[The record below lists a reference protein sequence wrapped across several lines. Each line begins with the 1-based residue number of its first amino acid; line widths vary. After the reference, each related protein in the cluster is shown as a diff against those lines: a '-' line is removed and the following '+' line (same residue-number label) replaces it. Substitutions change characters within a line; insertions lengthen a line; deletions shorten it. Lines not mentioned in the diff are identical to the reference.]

1 MLSPSVPNQPAFK
14 MALKQIIPLSI
25 VSNTTILSQSFS
37 TFSIYHYF
45 IVSIF
50 YQVLAVLL
58 QSACA
63 VPTHSGPPQPQ
74 HFQGHPGSPH
84 QFHSTGAA
92 NQHQSAGGSHGANAH
107 GPNSF
112 GINAG
117 PIGKISFDPNSK
129 NRNSFGLDANVESKI
144 IGATR
149 TGIESVYDAGSNALG
164 YVGNAVSSLL
174 SSNPP
179 SSGTMQHENVSQDP
193 YYAPQMQGNRGY
205 QQHDQQSG
213 YDQPQQMHY
222 NMNGSPVQG
231 QQSSQFHHQG
241 TPNQHYT
248 PGSHPNQMQWQ
259 GAAHTPFQQHQAS
272 PPHPQQ
278 YSMPGQHGYAQPGYA
293 QAGYAQVGY
302 AHAQP
307 DYAQPGYAQPGH
319 AQRGASMIGGKFQY
333 D

>member
-14 MALKQIIPLSI
+14 MALKQIIPLSL

-117 PIGKISFDPNSK
+117 PIGKISLDPNSK
-129 NRNSFGLDANVESKI
+129 NRNSFGLDANVESQL

-149 TGIESVYDAGSNALG
+149 NGIRHVYDTGSNALG
-164 YVGNAVSSLL
+164 YVGNAFGSLL

-179 SSGTMQHENVSQDP
+179 SSGTMQHENVSEDP
-193 YYAPQMQGNRGY
+193 YYAPQMQGNSGY
-205 QQHDQQSG
+205 QQHGQQSG
-213 YDQPQQMHY
+213 SGYDRPQQMHY
-222 NMNGSPVQG
+222 DMNGSPVQG

-241 TPNQHYT
+241 TPNQYQAPQYAPQYAPNPHYT
-248 PGSHPNQMQWQ
+248 PGSHPNQMQLQ
-259 GAAHTPFQQHQAS
+259 GAPHTPFQQHQGS

-278 YSMPGQHGYAQPGYA
+278 HSMPGYAQPGYA
-293 QAGYAQVGY
+293 Q
-302 AHAQP
+302 H
-307 DYAQPGYAQPGH
+307 GH
-319 AQRGASMIGGKFQY
+319 AQHGHAQHGASMVGGNVQLG
-333 D
+333 